1 METPNWIQIPRRHS
15 PAEVVEIKVHVDDT
29 VHKQSPL
36 LIYEYKEKYVPSAE
50 EDEEDLE
57 LVRALHKKV
66 DSEGYIKKREYLR
79 SPFDGRVTDIQ
90 CRIGDMAKT
99 GVALLQITVPCSHDA
114 VFNGLCGMCGKDVS
128 GIDVSGMP
136 DSRANIDMFHD
147 ANGLKVSLEM
157 ATNLDADTRNSLWNQ
172 KKLSLII
179 DLDQTIIHADAT
191 TDPGFESRLI
201 EAYKG
206 PQDDNSAPADSG
218 DASEAT
224 QQPGLPSDIG
234 KFYLPDS
241 PHQYFVKMR
250 PGLREFFERMSK
262 LYEMHIYTM
271 GTRPYANAVARLIDP
286 ESNLFNGRIL
296 SRDESGS
303 MTEKSLKRLFP
314 VDTSMV
320 VILDDRADVWKWSPN
335 LIRVCAYEFFRGVG
349 DINAGLLP
357 PKEQINESPSADES
371 TEKVEQKQEEEKVP
385 DSTGN
390 HPADPNDSIIQEAAE
405 ASSAAVDTAVSTPSE
420 KPRRLVDN
428 DRELFTLQNVLS
440 DLHKSYYAALGDSHE
455 PPLPDVARLLS
466 NVKHRVLDGVT
477 IVFTAVFPINHNTPP
492 HRSDLWLWATSFGA
506 RCELELSPR
515 TTHVVAGKPGT
526 EKVHLARRMYSKS
539 RDDDTKCPPIVV
551 KTNWLFHSFF
561 RWERAD
567 ENDYLW
573 YDEDTE
579 TVKRFRELQLRDPRK
594 RRSDSDAGS
603 RDNGRKQPRLET
615 AALQRLRREADKSRN
630 GGDYDSAN
638 TTDIEA
644 ELERQE
650 AGLQEHEAEV
660 NTFVQNLDWD
670 DLERELMGD
679 SDSDG
684 HSSDSRPQTP
694 EASGSADA
702 HRSHNGS
709 SANLRRAAMKHAA
722 GRRAKSVRA
731 DRDDAITDSSDVYGE
746 SGSSNSDEGDD
757 AHDGDEHHH
766 EGHRVKRRKTAVG
779 KNAAQASDKRLS
791 RLADY
796 DGSVDISTNTDDS
809 EEDDDA
815 ESAGANGDGGVRA
828 RISKKLGVNLPIES
842 MIDGDKKGSR
852 RRERHASDNPDEY
865 ESDQEEIDAPLFVG
879 IKDEMGLFEDEH
891 GDDESDFENVDGG
904 YNSDGEDDASD
915 DENFD
920 DLINEL
926 EEEISSP

>member
-1 METPNWIQIPRRHS
+1 TANWIQIPRRHS
-15 PAEVVEIKVHVDDT
+15 PAKVVEIKVHMDDT
-29 VHKQSPL
+29 VQKQTPL

-50 EDEEDLE
+50 KEEEDLE
-57 LVRALHKKV
+57 LVRTLHKKV
-66 DSEGYIKKREYLR
+66 DSEGYIQKREYLR
-79 SPFDGRVTDIQ
+79 SPFEGRITDIP
-90 CRIGDMAKT
+90 CKVGDIAKT
-99 GVALLQITVPCSHDA
+99 GVALVQITVPCSHDA

-157 ATNLDADTRNSLWNQ
+157 ATSLDAETRNNLWSQ

-206 PQDDNSAPADSG
+206 PQDSSTNSADIG
-218 DASEAT
+218 ETNEAVE
-224 QQPGLPSDIG
+224 QPDLPSDIG

-357 PKEQINESPSADES
+357 PKQQINESSSTDEP
-371 TEKVEQKQEEEKVP
+371 TEENDKKQEEEVVP

-390 HPADPNDSIIQEAAE
+390 HPADPNDTIIQEAEE
-405 ASSAAVDTAVSTPSE
+405 ASNVVADTAVSTPSE

-428 DRELFTLQNVLS
+428 DRELFTLQKVLA

-492 HRSDLWLWATSFGA
+492 HKSDLWLWATSFGA
-506 RCELELSPR
+506 RCELELSSR

-539 RDDDTKCPPIVV
+539 RDDNARCPPIVV

-573 YDEDTE
+573 YDEDCE
-579 TVKRFRELQLRDPRK
+579 IVKRFREQQLSDPRK
-594 RRSDSDAGS
+594 RRSDSDADS
-603 RDNGRKQPRLET
+603 RETGRKQPRLES
-615 AALQRLRREADKSRN
+615 AALQRLRREVDRSRN
-630 GGDYDSAN
+630 GADYDSAN

-694 EASGSADA
+694 EASGSADGNK
-702 HRSHNGS
+702 SHNFGS
-709 SANLRRAAMKHAA
+709 NNLRRAAMKHAA
-722 GRRAKSVRA
+722 GQRVKSVRL
-731 DRDDAITDSSDVYGE
+731 DKDDAITDSSDVYGE
-746 SGSSNSDEGDD
+746 SGSSGGSNSEEDD
-757 AHDGDEHHH
+757 DNVNHH
-766 EGHRVKRRKTAVG
+766 EGHRMKRRKTAVDRD
-779 KNAAQASDKRLS
+779 NAQASNKRLS

-796 DGSVDISTNTDDS
+796 DGSLDISTNTDDS
-809 EEDDDA
+809 GGDDDNA
-815 ESAGANGDGGVRA
+815 EYNDANGEGGVRA
-828 RISKKLGVNLPIES
+828 RISKKLGINLPIES
-842 MIDGDKKGSR
+842 MVDGDKKGGR
-852 RRERHASDNPDEY
+852 RREHRESDNADEY

-904 YNSDGEDDASD
+904 YNSDGEDDATD

-920 DLINEL
+920 DLINDL